1 MLFNDPRNAERLKNW
16 KPGGPMINEG
26 DYWPDENYVAPDKEK
41 ETLVLKL
48 ATLITDRYV
57 KKFTHRI
64 NTRDPEYW
72 ALDHVLTK
80 DEVKFLLSLKKTRVP
95 YTTKQLAEMNGM
107 SLEEY
112 ANSLN
117 QMDGVTE
124 VETATVNGLPCVT
137 YRMPQQDTANI
148 AFTTQSGSILEVTCW
163 PLSVENADLVWGAVV
178 ASIQPE

>member
-1 MLFNDPRNAERLKNW
+1 
-16 KPGGPMINEG
+16 MISEL
-26 DYWPDENYVAPDKEK
+26 PDKE
-41 ETLVLKL
+41 
-48 ATLITDRYV
+48 
-57 KKFTHRI
+57 
-64 NTRDPEYW
+64 
-72 ALDHVLTK
+72 
-80 DEVKFLLSLKKTRVP
+80 TRVLCAVSGGADSMCLLHLLWSQGYDVTAAHFEHGIRGKESLRDAKFVEDWCSEHGIP
-95 YTTKQLAEMNGM
+95 VILEHGDVPAYAQANGM

-124 VETATVNGLPCVT
+124 VEMATVNGLPCVT